1 MSLIG
6 MIGFMLGA
14 LAAACWV
21 VAADRLSPDAVEPL
35 PVSSETKTPAPPS
48 EQPPG
53 IQPRQQATAAL
64 IEKPQIARLP
74 ESDVMRTLSGIL
86 TIGGIADVTR
96 LGWPTLRAGVPLTT
110 FLNAMREM
118 RATLAKRSP
127 ANATPV
133 MAMIGAGAGIDRSIA
148 ALNVALA
155 AARDGAR
162 VLMIDADRTQH
173 ALSNKVNGL
182 GRSEVSRLSW
192 LSWLSIG
199 TKASRA
205 IMTAN
210 GISILPVIKGSDAKA
225 GDAIRKAIAQARSV
239 GGYDLVILDGP
250 AMPWSAA
257 DRKLLDIA
265 DGLVAI
271 LPMSL
276 DINDCMEDIIAAL
289 GGAERKLIGV
299 VLNELNPAAINPQ
312 RDKQYA

>member
-1 MSLIG
+1 
-6 MIGFMLGA
+6 
-14 LAAACWV
+14 
-21 VAADRLSPDAVEPL
+21 
-35 PVSSETKTPAPPS
+35 
-48 EQPPG
+48 
-53 IQPRQQATAAL
+53 
-64 IEKPQIARLP
+64 
-74 ESDVMRTLSGIL
+74 
-86 TIGGIADVTR
+86 
-96 LGWPTLRAGVPLTT
+96 
-110 FLNAMREM
+110 
-118 RATLAKRSP
+118 
-127 ANATPV
+127 
-133 MAMIGAGAGIDRSIA
+133 
-148 ALNVALA
+148 
-155 AARDGAR
+155 
-162 VLMIDADRTQH
+162 MIDADRTQH
-173 ALSNKVNGL
+173 TLSNKVNGL
-182 GRSEVSRLSW
+182 GKSEVSR

-205 IMTAN
+205 IKTAN

-271 LPMSL
+271 LPVSL

-299 VLNELNPAAINPQ
+299 VLNEFNPAAINPQ